1 MKPDNAQKE
10 PVMPGADVS
19 RLCRNGP
26 GPARACLVI
35 GSLAVA
41 IFWLGNRGQAGAGA
55 DDMIGRLGRI
65 EVTARLLKRPEE
77 FPNLG
82 AYRYTYVMEYEV
94 LEVHRHDPGG
104 KYRLRTGDH
113 IFVGHYKPWLPRNR
127 IKDADWGELPLGGKL
142 TEFIAGQA
150 HRMALDYELR
160 QMAPSGALDYCYPPE
175 INRFFAVW
183 TNPSGA
189 AKHETG
195 VTQAGVSRFP

>member
-1 MKPDNAQKE
+1 VQTDL
-10 PVMPGADVS
+10 VMPGTDVS
-19 RLCRNGP
+19 RLHRNGP
-26 GPARACLVI
+26 GPLRACIVI
-35 GSLAVA
+35 GALVVA
-41 IFWLGNRGQAGAGA
+41 IFWLGNRDQAGT
-55 DDMIGRLGRI
+55 DSDEMTGRLGRI

-104 KYRLRTGDH
+104 KYQLKAGDH
-113 IFVGHYKPWLPRNR
+113 IFVGHYKPWMPRNS
-127 IKDADWGELPLGGKL
+127 IKDADWGDLPLGGKL
-142 TEFIAGQA
+142 TEFIAGQV

-160 QMAPSGALDYCYPPE
+160 QLAPSGALDYCYPPN

-189 AKHETG
+189 AKHKTSIN
-195 VTQAGVSRFP
+195 QAGVSRFP